1 MPVSLKFEWDPVK
14 AASNLRKHQVS
25 FDEAVQVFKD
35 PLTLTIFDEQHSDH
49 EERWVTIGSSH
60 YHRLV
65 VVVHTWIEA
74 ETGLIHVRL
83 ISARLATLREIKQY
97 EG

>member
-1 MPVSLKFEWDPVK
+1 MSVTLKFEWDPVK

-25 FDEAVQVFKD
+25 FDEAVQVFND
-35 PLTLTIFDEQHSDH
+35 PLTLTIFDEQHSDY
-49 EERWVTIGSSH
+49 EERWVTIGSSR

-65 VVVHTWIEA
+65 VVVHTWTEA
-74 ETGLIHVRL
+74 ETNLIHVRL
-83 ISARLATLREIKQY
+83 ISARLATFHEIKQY